1 VLPRDAEDAEAHEEL
16 HAAVR
21 GVELRQAREHGRA
34 RLGQG
39 RREVGA
45 RLLGHVGGR
54 GRVERARDRVRR
66 GEAFALPGD
75 DRVCVAGAREDEG
88 AVDGDAGVWG

>member
-1 VLPRDAEDAEAHEEL
+1 
-16 HAAVR
+16 
-21 GVELRQAREHGRA
+21 VELRQAREHGRA

-66 GEAFALPGD
+66 GEAFDLPED
-75 DRVCVAGAREDEG
+75 DRVFVAGAREDEV
-88 AVDGDAGVWG
+88 AVEGDAGVWG